1 MRRLDDG
8 GLQWTTPGGQKLI
21 TYPPRY
27 GTDDH
32 PPPTDP
38 VAVPESRPPATLR
51 ERVHGRPRGPGEP
64 DDDPPPF

>member
-8 GLQWTTPGGQKLI
+8 GLHWTTPGGQQL
-21 TYPPRY
+21 TTHPPRY

-32 PPPTDP
+32 PPPTI
-38 VAVPESRPPATLR
+38 PEPPPPPRTLR
-51 ERVHGRPRGPGEP
+51 ERVLGRPRDPGEP